1 MPGMA
6 DVTGDSLSAS
16 LIRTAFLAQTRWKAM
31 QSRTARR
38 YMEYH
43 ALSASLDLFKPG
55 AIVPWVSYLFPTE
68 LLTSY
73 KITPMIPEIGSA
85 TLTGSDL
92 RGAVETAAARMP
104 LARDVCSYHRIAL
117 AAVENDMLPAPT
129 MCLGTT
135 PLCLGKECLLEMLA
149 IRYNVPFREI
159 RVPLPPDE
167 GETAPAV
174 VADVAE
180 QMRMLHEDIGLWTG
194 RKPDLQRA
202 IRLSNRAS
210 AAWGR
215 IMAERLAGRWRWTVA
230 APLPPSSWA
239 TSGGLKRAPRTSNA
253 CRASAAAVTSGA
265 RADGGRRLKRLLWL
279 HTVPHHDSGLFE
291 LIRAHD
297 AVVIFEEMGQMHLE
311 TVDPDDPFPGL
322 AKRLTDNVLWAA
334 PPAGPGWAWPWP
346 SSSRSRAVHFNHWG
360 CRHGL
365 GSVPV
370 LRSAFMEAGIPF
382 SPSTVTP
389 LSMGVR
395 SRRNPVRPW
404 KASWN
409 CSRSR
414 LKHRVAAQSS
424 AQRSIPAWINCVAA
438 CIREGDGYPARL
450 DRTRSGRTDIRHE
463 IESAHGERAVGREF
477 GLSH

>member
-149 IRYNVPFREI
+149 IRYDVPFREI

-215 IMAERLAGRWRWTVA
+215 IMAERLAGRLEMDGRRTFATVFLGQLLWGTEEGA
-230 APLPPSSWA
+230 KDFERLQSERGRRDLLAPVL
-239 TSGGLKRAPRTSNA
+239 
-253 CRASAAAVTSGA
+253 
-265 RADGGRRLKRLLWL
+265 DGGRRLKRLLWL

-322 AKRLTDNVLWAA
+322 AKRLTDNALW
-334 PPAGPGWAWPWP
+334 G
-346 SSSRSRAVHFNHWG
+346 SSARRARLGVALAKQLKVEGAVHFNHWG

-382 SPSTVTP
+382 LAIDGDALEHGGPQQEK
-389 LSMGVR
+389 
-395 SRRNPVRPW
+395 SRQ
-404 KASWN
+404 AM
-409 CSRSR
+409 
-414 LKHRVAAQSS
+414 
-424 AQRSIPAWINCVAA
+424 
-438 CIREGDGYPARL
+438 
-450 DRTRSGRTDIRHE
+450 
-463 IESAHGERAVGREF
+463 ESFLE
-477 GLSH
+477 LL